1 MKENSGMQ
9 ILFNTGKK
17 AAVDDAL
24 LHRIETD
31 IASGLS
37 RFSEQIT
44 RVEVHVSD
52 ENAEKAGGDDKRCM
66 LEARPA
72 GQQPVAVTHNAA
84 SVDDACTGALLK
96 LEALLETKYGRS
108 DNRKGGQS
116 IRHLSV
122 AEELS

>member
-1 MKENSGMQ
+1 MKENSAMQ
-9 ILFNTGKK
+9 ILFYTGKK
-17 AAVDDAL
+17 ATLDDAL

-37 RFSEQIT
+37 RFNDRIT

-52 ENAEKAGGDDKRCM
+52 ENAEKSGGDKRCM

-72 GQQPVAVTHNAA
+72 GQQPVTVTHNAA
-84 SVDDACTGALLK
+84 TVDEACTGALLK

-108 DNRKGGQS
+108 NNRKGGPS
-116 IRHLSV
+116 IRHLPV
-122 AEELS
+122 TEELS

>member
-1 MKENSGMQ
+1 MKENSVMQ
-9 ILFNTGKK
+9 ILLNTDKNT
-17 AAVDDAL
+17 AVDDAL
-24 LHRIETD
+24 LQRIETD

-37 RFSEQIT
+37 RFSDQIT
-44 RVEVHVSD
+44 RVEVHVS
-52 ENAEKAGGDDKRCM
+52 AEKAGGDDKRCM

>member
-1 MKENSGMQ
+1 MQ
-9 ILFNTGKK
+9 IVLNTDKNVQ
-17 AAVDDAL
+17 VDDGL
-24 LHRIETD
+24 LQRVEADIE
-31 IASGLS
+31 SGLS
-37 RFSEQIT
+37 RFSDQIT

-52 ENAEKAGGDDKRCM
+52 ENAEKSGGDDKRCM

-72 GQQPVAVTHNAA
+72 GQQPVAVTHNAG
-84 SVDDACTGALLK
+84 SVDEACAGALHK

-116 IRHLSV
+116 IRHLPV